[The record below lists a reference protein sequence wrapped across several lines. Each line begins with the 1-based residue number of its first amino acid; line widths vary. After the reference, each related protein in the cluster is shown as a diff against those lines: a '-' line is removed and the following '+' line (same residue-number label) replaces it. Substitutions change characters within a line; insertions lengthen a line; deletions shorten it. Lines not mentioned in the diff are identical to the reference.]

1 MSTPDARPASDQLE
15 PQRGTGEEIA
25 ETATGGS
32 VGAVDGA
39 AAAGSIGAV
48 SRRDEGFIPT
58 GGPDPS
64 VGPD

>member
-1 MSTPDARPASDQLE
+1 MSTPDDRPASDQLE

-39 AAAGSIGAV
+39 AAAGSAGAV
-48 SRRDEGFIPT
+48 SQQDDGFLAPGGT
-58 GGPDPS
+58 GKD
-64 VGPD
+64 